1 MPTPDAP
8 PAALQTGETPG
19 APSPGRLPVVDLAR
33 GIAIVAMAAY
43 HFSWDLETFGG
54 VWLDMQDALFWQ
66 LARYLIAG
74 SFLFLVGVGLVLAT
88 RRGFDW
94 ARLSGRIARIA
105 LGAVAV
111 TVATFLVMR
120 QGFIFFGILHAIA
133 LFSLIGLAAV
143 RLPAWTNAGLGAAII
158 LLSFLPGA
166 PLFDAPALLWVGLGT
181 VPPLTNDYEPIFPWL
196 GPVLIGIA
204 AGRLWLAAG
213 APGGGFDGGVLGR
226 GLRWA
231 GRHALPVYLLHQ
243 PILWGAVVGW
253 TAAFG
258 HAPVS
263 EVDLQLCKQES
274 QRQVGWDDA
283 TADSYCSCIF
293 ARIVADPEFPTLD
306 EAGQRA
312 RAQSFVPGCFPA
324 PSGRESGG

>member
-1 MPTPDAP
+1 MPTPEAP
-8 PAALQTGETPG
+8 QAALQETDVG
-19 APSPGRLPVVDLAR
+19 AAARLPVVDLAR
-33 GIAIVAMAAY
+33 GVAIVAMAAY
-43 HFSWDLETFGG
+43 HLSWDLEAFGG

-94 ARLSGRIARIA
+94 PRLSGRIARVA

-111 TVATFLVMR
+111 TIATFLVMR

-133 LFSLIGLAAV
+133 LFSLIGLAAL
-143 RLPAWTNAGLGAAII
+143 RLPAWANALLGLVVIA
-158 LLSFLPGA
+158 LSFAPGA
-166 PLFDAPALLWVGLGT
+166 PLFDHPGLLWVGLGT
-181 VPPLTNDYEPIFPWL
+181 IPPLTNDYEPIFPWL

-204 AGRLWLAAG
+204 AGRAWLAAG
-213 APGGGFDGGVLGR
+213 APAGGFEGGAVGR

-231 GRHALPVYLLHQ
+231 GRHALPIYLLHQ

-258 HAPVS
+258 QDPGYGVQL
-263 EVDLQLCKQES
+263 ELCKQEA
-274 QRQVGWDDA
+274 QREVGWEEADA
-283 TADSYCSCIF
+283 ESYCTCIF
-293 ARIVADPEFPTLD
+293 AKVAADPEFPTLD
-306 EAGQRA
+306 ADGQRA
-312 RAQSFVPGCFPA
+312 RAQSFVPQCLPVRLRTDA
-324 PSGRESGG
+324 GG